1 MNILQKRYETLLNDF
16 TEAFQNEEHRFSMWT
31 MYTPEELWKTGFFVK
46 EVIDKI
52 LEGVSEKDIDEFID
66 LNKENVMEF
75 SALKLKIDDSE
86 QEGDI
91 KLSRMLFIVKSG
103 IAISFVVSELS
114 KLIMRKKSE
123 KETNGRGGYEE

>member
-1 MNILQKRYETLLNDF
+1 MIF
-16 TEAFQNEEHRFSMWT
+16 TEAFQNEEHHFSMWT

-52 LEGVSEKDIDEFID
+52 LEGVSEKDMDEFID